1 MARLFEYQGKALLKR
16 HGIRVPRSALARS
29 PTEAAQAAA
38 ALGTPV
44 MVKAQ
49 AWISGRGKAGG
60 IRKANSSEEAEK
72 IAESLLDAPLKDFPV
87 SELLIEECLDIQREF
102 YVGIAVDDTLRGPV
116 LIVSSAGGM
125 SIEEAAQRNPASV
138 ARVPIAVG
146 LGLQPHQIR
155 AAFRQVGV
163 TGAELLAWVGPV
175 MALGRLAREYEC
187 RTVEINP
194 WAVTSGGHLVA
205 LDCRISVDDYAV
217 YRHPELGIEVARDLP
232 RPPTPLE
239 KIAYGVEEGD
249 YRGTFYFMQLE
260 TDTRDGRHIG
270 FHGSGG
276 GGAMMAMDA
285 LLRQGLNAANFCDTS
300 GNPAASKVYRA
311 ARIILSQPGI
321 RGYFYSGSGVASQEQ
336 THTARGLVKA
346 FREAGLDIP
355 AVVRLGGNMEAEAVA
370 ILQRGTAGLPAPVEA
385 YGSEVDVDFCAERMK
400 RLIEE
405 PAGGPPR

>member
-1 MARLFEYQGKALLKR
+1 MARLFEYEGKALLKQ
-16 HGIRVPRSALARS
+16 HGIRVPRSVLVRS
-29 PTEAAQAAA
+29 PREAAEAAA
-38 ALGTPV
+38 DLGTPV

-60 IRKANSSEEAEK
+60 IRGADSPAEAEK
-72 IAESLLDAPLKDFPV
+72 IAASLLDAPLKEFYV
-87 SELLIEECLDIQREF
+87 RELLIEECLDIQREF
-102 YVGIAVDDTLRGPV
+102 YVGIAVDDSLRAAV
-116 LIVSSAGGM
+116 LIVSSGGGM
-125 SIEEAAQRNPASV
+125 SVEEAAHHNPASV
-138 ARVPIAVG
+138 ARVPIHVG
-146 LGLQPHQIR
+146 LGLQPYQVR

-163 TGAELLAWVGPV
+163 TGSELLAWVGPV

-194 WAVTSGGHLVA
+194 WAVTSGGDCMA

-232 RPPTPLE
+232 RPPTFLE
-239 KIAYGVEEGD
+239 KVAYRVEERD

-260 TDTRDGRHIG
+260 TDTRDGRFIG

-285 LLRQGLNAANFCDTS
+285 LLRRNLTVADFCDTS

-321 RGYFYSGSGVASQEQ
+321 SGYFYSGSGVASQEQ

-346 FREAGLDIP
+346 FREVGLAIP
-355 AVVRLGGNMEAEAVA
+355 AVVRLGGNMEEEALA
-370 ILQRGTAGLPAPVEA
+370 ILRRGTAGLPAPIEA
-385 YGSEVDVDFCAERMK
+385 YGSEVDVDFCAERME

-405 PAGGPPR
+405 PAGGSLR

>member
-1 MARLFEYQGKALLKR
+1 MARLFEYEGKALLKQ
-16 HGIRVPRSALARS
+16 HGIQVPRSTLARS
-29 PTEAAQAAA
+29 PAEAAQAAA

-60 IRKANSSEEAEK
+60 IRKASSPAEAK
-72 IAESLLDAPLKDFPV
+72 KSAKSLLDAPLKEFPV
-87 SELLIEECLDIQREF
+87 SELLIEECLDIEREF
-102 YVGIAVDDTLRGPV
+102 YVGIVVDDSRRAPV

-125 SIEEAAQRNPASV
+125 SVEEAARRTPVSV
-138 ARVPIAVG
+138 VRVPIHVG

-155 AAFRQVGV
+155 AAFRQIGV
-163 TGAELLAWVGPV
+163 TGPELLAWVGPV
-175 MALGRLAREYEC
+175 MALGTLAREYEC

-194 WAVTSGGHLVA
+194 WAVTSGGDRVA

-239 KIAYGVEEGD
+239 KTAYGVEEGD

-260 TDTRDGRHIG
+260 TDTRGRQFIG

-285 LLRQGLNAANFCDTS
+285 LLHQGLNVANFCDTS

-311 ARIILSQPGI
+311 ARIILSQAGI

-346 FREAGLDIP
+346 FREVSLGIP
-355 AVVRLGGNMEAEAVA
+355 AVVRLGGNMEEEAVA
-370 ILQRGTAGLPAPVEA
+370 ILRCGTAGLPVPIEA

-405 PAGGPPR
+405 SAGGPPR